1 MYRCDRS
8 YTEPSYIWPR
18 YTLADSSMIYY
29 TSLRDRIF
37 ILGDFF
43 LPLAI
48 YLSSILLL
56 SYRTMSVRDSDLL
69 NCLEFFQ
76 FPISLIQSIR
86 ER

>member
-37 ILGDFF
+37 ILGDLFIIDPSVIVSYNVRSRF
-43 LPLAI
+43 G
-48 YLSSILLL
+48 SSKLFRI
-56 SYRTMSVRDSDLL
+56 
-69 NCLEFFQ
+69 
-76 FPISLIQSIR
+76 FPISNFSNPID
-86 ER
+86 

>member
-8 YTEPSYIWPR
+8 YTEPSYICPR

-43 LPLAI
+43 FTL
-48 YLSSILLL
+48 
-56 SYRTMSVRDSDLL
+56 SDLFNIDPSVIVSYNVRSRFGSSKL
-69 NCLEFFQ
+69 FRI
-76 FPISLIQSIR
+76 FPISNFSNPID
-86 ER
+86 